1 MSTAMLHYGAN
12 ERRHI
17 MLQKL
22 GGKEVLQKATD
33 TFYDRQMND
42 KMLAK
47 FFHGSDLTILKWH
60 QFNLMGIA
68 FTQVPD
74 NFDVEHLILVRHEH
88 LFDRGLDETYFDHT
102 VELFVQTLQ
111 ELKVDPELIE
121 EAKTVIM
128 PLRKYFEEGAELARQ
143 RQLKQAKEEM
153 IGQVVL
159 LSVVALCAISAAKLM
174 KQISRKH

>member
-12 ERRHI
+12 ERRHV

-33 TFYDRQMND
+33 IFYDRQMND

-47 FFHGSDLTILKWH
+47 FFFGSDLTILKWH

-74 NFDVEHLILVRHEH
+74 NFRRGTFDTGPSRTLV
-88 LFDRGLDETYFDHT
+88 
-102 VELFVQTLQ
+102 
-111 ELKVDPELIE
+111 
-121 EAKTVIM
+121 
-128 PLRKYFEEGAELARQ
+128 
-143 RQLKQAKEEM
+143 
-153 IGQVVL
+153 
-159 LSVVALCAISAAKLM
+159 
-174 KQISRKH
+174 